1 MWSYFAN
8 PERFDRLAR
17 AVIPWCWG
25 LAGLL
30 FAISLPWALIF
41 SPPDYQQSD
50 TVRIMYVHVPAAW
63 LGLFAY
69 AGLGAA
75 SFVYFVWRHNVADI
89 AARAIAPAGAVFT
102 FLCLTTGAIWGKPMW
117 GTWWV
122 WDARLTSMLVLFLLY
137 LGYMAL
143 RAAIEDERLAA
154 RAGAILAMAGLV
166 NLPII
171 KFSVDWWNTLHQP
184 ASVFRFDGPTI
195 HASKLWPLSVMA
207 LAFLVLFTAIVL
219 TQMRTLITIRRA
231 DALERAQERRLE
243 AEARTA
249 PAISDGAA
257 PEGAR

>member
-17 AVIPWCWG
+17 AVIPWTWG
-25 LAGLL
+25 IAGLL
-30 FAISLPWALIF
+30 FAIGLPWALVI
-41 SPPDYQQSD
+41 SPPDYQQSE

-63 LGLFAY
+63 LAMFAY
-69 AGLGAA
+69 AGLATS
-75 SFVYFVWRHNVADI
+75 SFVYFIWRHNLADL
-89 AARAIAPAGAVFT
+89 AARALAPAGAVFA
-102 FLCLTTGAIWGKPMW
+102 FLCLATGALWGRPMW
-117 GTWWV
+117 GAWWV

-143 RAAIEDERLAA
+143 RAAIEDEKLAA
-154 RAGAILAMAGLV
+154 RAASILAMAGLI

-207 LAFLVLFTAIVL
+207 LAFTVLLTALVL
-219 TQMRTLITIRRA
+219 TQMRAMILARKA
-231 DALERAQERRLE
+231 DQLERRRERRLE
-243 AEARTA
+243 AEA
-249 PAISDGAA
+249 GL
-257 PEGAR
+257 

>member
-17 AVIPWCWG
+17 AVIPWTWG
-25 LAGLL
+25 IAGLL
-30 FAISLPWALIF
+30 FAIGLPWALVI
-41 SPPDYQQSD
+41 SPPDYQQSE

-63 LGLFAY
+63 LAMFAY
-69 AGLGAA
+69 GGLAA
-75 SFVYFVWRHNVADI
+75 SSFVYFIWRHNLADL
-89 AARAIAPAGAVFT
+89 AARALAPAGAVFA
-102 FLCLTTGAIWGKPMW
+102 FLCLATGALWGRPMW
-117 GTWWV
+117 GAWWV

-143 RAAIEDERLAA
+143 RAAIEDEKLAA
-154 RAGAILAMAGLV
+154 RAASVLAMAGLI

-207 LAFLVLFTAIVL
+207 LAFTVLLTALVL
-219 TQMRTLITIRRA
+219 TQMRAMILARKA
-231 DALERAQERRLE
+231 DQLERRRERRLE
-243 AEARTA
+243 AEA
-249 PAISDGAA
+249 GL
-257 PEGAR
+257 